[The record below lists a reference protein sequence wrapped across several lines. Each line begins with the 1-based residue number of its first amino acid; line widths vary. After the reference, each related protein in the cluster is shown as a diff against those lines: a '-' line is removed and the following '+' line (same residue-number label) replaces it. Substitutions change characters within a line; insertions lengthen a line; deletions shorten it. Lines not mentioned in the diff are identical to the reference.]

1 MVQAVGFG
9 GDDGSDMFIVKPNA
23 VVPIFQYTPAT
34 AGLKFSSAASAFP
47 RAVQHLDSNLSTLR
61 KQNCNYV

>member
-34 AGLKFSSAASAFP
+34 AGLKFSSAA
-47 RAVQHLDSNLSTLR
+47 
-61 KQNCNYV
+61 